1 MPILRLSNKEY
12 NVTLLDKNNNPF
24 FLTKE
29 KEKTTLDNILNNI
42 SKTIDPKSDTD
53 TMKAIL
59 YKYLKNTKIKFKRN
73 LGVDMKIKKYG
84 NIYGE
89 YTGIQL
95 NFWEWIKRRFR

>member
-29 KEKTTLDNILNNI
+29 KEKTTLDNILSNI

-59 YKYLKNTKIKFKRN
+59 YKYLKNTKIKFK
-73 LGVDMKIKKYG
+73 DIKIRE
-84 NIYGE
+84 I
-89 YTGIQL
+89 
-95 NFWEWIKRRFR
+95 

>member
-1 MPILRLSNKEY
+1 MGKITINSEKENTMPILRLSNKEY

-29 KEKTTLDNILNNI
+29 KEKTTLDI

-59 YKYLKNTKIKFKRN
+59 YKYLKNTKIKFK
-73 LGVDMKIKKYG
+73 DIKIRE
-84 NIYGE
+84 I
-89 YTGIQL
+89 
-95 NFWEWIKRRFR
+95 

>member
-1 MPILRLSNKEY
+1 MLILRLSNKEY

-59 YKYLKNTKIKFKRN
+59 YKYLKNTKIKFK
-73 LGVDMKIKKYG
+73 DIKIRE
-84 NIYGE
+84 I
-89 YTGIQL
+89 
-95 NFWEWIKRRFR
+95 

>member
-42 SKTIDPKSDTD
+42 SKTIDNKTD
-53 TMKAIL
+53 IEIIRDIL
-59 YKYLKNTKIKFKRN
+59 YKHLKNTKIKFN
-73 LGVDMKIKKYG
+73 NIKLRD
-84 NIYGE
+84 I
-89 YTGIQL
+89 
-95 NFWEWIKRRFR
+95 

>member
-24 FLTKE
+24 FLTKK

-59 YKYLKNTKIKFKRN
+59 YKYLKNTKIKFK
-73 LGVDMKIKKYG
+73 DIKIRE
-84 NIYGE
+84 I
-89 YTGIQL
+89 
-95 NFWEWIKRRFR
+95 

>member
-59 YKYLKNTKIKFKRN
+59 YKYLKNTKIKFK
-73 LGVDMKIKKYG
+73 DIKIR
-84 NIYGE
+84 E
-89 YTGIQL
+89 IQ
-95 NFWEWIKRRFR
+95 EWI

>member
-29 KEKTTLDNILNNI
+29 KEKTTLANILNNI

-59 YKYLKNTKIKFKRN
+59 YKYLKNTKIKFK
-73 LGVDMKIKKYG
+73 DIKIRE
-84 NIYGE
+84 I
-89 YTGIQL
+89 
-95 NFWEWIKRRFR
+95 